1 MIDEKLLKS
10 EERAIF
16 NLRSLYRKYGYAPFK
31 MSKFE
36 EYDLYVRNKDF
47 LVSDRVITFNDTNGK
62 LMALKP
68 DVTLSIIK
76 NSDDAPNEKKKVFYN
91 ENVYRISKN
100 THRYKEIMQAGLECI
115 GNLDFYDIY
124 EVINLAAETLA
135 QISDSFVLNVSHLGF
150 LQKILDDVCPDAGF
164 SEKAIRLIEE
174 KNSHDLVKLCK
185 EYGIEDDKSQVLST
199 IILTS
204 GERNRVISQIEKI
217 CSNEDLNE
225 LRAISEMLETSPYS
239 DKILFDFSV
248 VNNMNYYSGFVF
260 RGFVDG
266 ICDGV
271 LAGGQYDRM
280 MKKMGRKS
288 GAIGFALYLDLL
300 EQLRTEKPG
309 YDVDVLLVYD
319 GKTGIKTVADK
330 VNELIKSGKTV
341 SAQKTVPEKLR
352 YKEIVDL
359 RRDSNAE
366 CGSAERKT
374 RRKGLCNV

>member
-1 MIDEKLLKS
+1 
-10 EERAIF
+10 
-16 NLRSLYRKYGYAPFK
+16 
-31 MSKFE
+31 
-36 EYDLYVRNKDF
+36 
-47 LVSDRVITFNDTNGK
+47 
-62 LMALKP
+62 
-68 DVTLSIIK
+68 
-76 NSDDAPNEKKKVFYN
+76 
-91 ENVYRISKN
+91 
-100 THRYKEIMQAGLECI
+100 
-115 GNLDFYDIY
+115 
-124 EVINLAAETLA
+124 
-135 QISDSFVLNVSHLGF
+135 
-150 LQKILDDVCPDAGF
+150 
-164 SEKAIRLIEE
+164 
-174 KNSHDLVKLCK
+174 
-185 EYGIEDDKSQVLST
+185 
-199 IILTS
+199 
-204 GERNRVISQIEKI
+204 
-217 CSNEDLNE
+217 
-225 LRAISEMLETSPYS
+225 MLETSPYS

-359 RRDSNAE
+359 RRDSNA
-366 CGSAERKT
+366 
-374 RRKGLCNV
+374 

>member
-76 NSDDAPNEKKKVFYN
+76 NSDDTPNEKKKVFYN

-115 GNLDFYDIY
+115 GDLDFYDIY
-124 EVINLAAETLA
+124 EVISLAAETLA

-150 LQKILDDVCPDAGF
+150 LQKILADICDDAGF
-164 SEKAIRLIEE
+164 AEKAIKLIEE
-174 KNSHDLVKLCK
+174 KNGHDLVKLCK
-185 EYGIEDDKSQVLST
+185 EYGVEDEKSRTLST
-199 IILTS
+199 IISAS
-204 GERNRVISQIEKI
+204 GERNKVLSQIEKI
-217 CSNEDLNE
+217 CSGENLNE
-225 LRAISEMLETSPYS
+225 LRTISEMLDTSPYS

-300 EQLRTEKPG
+300 EQLRTEAPG

-319 GKTGIKTVADK
+319 GKTDSKTVANK

-359 RRDSNAE
+359 RRDSNA
-366 CGSAERKT
+366 
-374 RRKGLCNV
+374 

>member
-76 NSDDAPNEKKKVFYN
+76 NSDDTPNEKKKVFYN

-115 GNLDFYDIY
+115 GDLDFYDIY
-124 EVINLAAETLA
+124 EVISLAAETLA

-150 LQKILDDVCPDAGF
+150 LQKILADICDDAGF
-164 SEKAIRLIEE
+164 AEKAIKLIKE

-185 EYGIEDDKSQVLST
+185 EYGVEDEKSRTLST
-199 IILTS
+199 IISAS
-204 GERNRVISQIEKI
+204 GERNKVLSQIEKI
-217 CSNEDLNE
+217 CSGENLNE
-225 LRAISEMLETSPYS
+225 LRTISEMLDTSPYS

-300 EQLRTEKPG
+300 EQLRTEAPG

-319 GKTGIKTVADK
+319 GKTDSKTVANK

-359 RRDSNAE
+359 RRDSNA
-366 CGSAERKT
+366 
-374 RRKGLCNV
+374 

>member
-47 LVSDRVITFNDTNGK
+47 LVSDRGIIFNYTNGK

-76 NSDDAPNEKKKVFYN
+76 NSDDTPNEKKKVFYN

-115 GNLDFYDIY
+115 GDLDFYDIY
-124 EVINLAAETLA
+124 EVISLAAETLV

-150 LQKILDDVCPDAGF
+150 LQKILADICDDAGF
-164 SEKAIRLIEE
+164 AEKAIQLIEE

-185 EYGIEDDKSQVLST
+185 EYGIEDEKSRTLST
-199 IILTS
+199 IISAS
-204 GERNRVISQIEKI
+204 GERNKVLSQIEKI
-217 CSNEDLNE
+217 CSGENLNE
-225 LRAISEMLETSPYS
+225 LRTISEMLDTSPYS

-300 EQLRTEKPG
+300 EQLRTEAPG

-319 GKTGIKTVADK
+319 GKTDSKTVANK

-359 RRDSNAE
+359 RRDSNA
-366 CGSAERKT
+366 
-374 RRKGLCNV
+374 

>member
-76 NSDDAPNEKKKVFYN
+76 NSDDTPNEKKKVFYN

-115 GNLDFYDIY
+115 GDLDFYDIY
-124 EVINLAAETLA
+124 EVISLAAETLA

-150 LQKILDDVCPDAGF
+150 LQKILADICDDAGF
-164 SEKAIRLIEE
+164 AEKAIQLIEE

-185 EYGIEDDKSQVLST
+185 EYGVEDEKSRTLST
-199 IILTS
+199 IISAS
-204 GERNRVISQIEKI
+204 GERNKVLSQIEKI
-217 CSNEDLNE
+217 CSGENLNE
-225 LRAISEMLETSPYS
+225 LRTISEMLDTSPYS

-300 EQLRTEKPG
+300 EQLRTEAPG

-319 GKTGIKTVADK
+319 GKTDSKTVANK

-359 RRDSNAE
+359 RRDSNA
-366 CGSAERKT
+366 
-374 RRKGLCNV
+374 

>member
-115 GNLDFYDIY
+115 GNLDSYDIY

-150 LQKILDDVCPDAGF
+150 LQKILDDVCPDVGF

-204 GERNRVISQIEKI
+204 GERNRVLSQIEKI

-359 RRDSNAE
+359 RRDSNA
-366 CGSAERKT
+366 
-374 RRKGLCNV
+374 

>member
-1 MIDEKLLKS
+1 MIDEKLLKND
-10 EERAIF
+10 ERAIF

-36 EYDLYVRNKDF
+36 EYELYVRNKDF

-115 GNLDFYDIY
+115 GDLSFYDIY
-124 EVINLAAETLA
+124 EVISLAAETLA
-135 QISDSFVLNVSHLGF
+135 QISDRFVLNVSHLGI
-150 LQKILDDVCPDAGF
+150 LQKILGEISPEIGF
-164 SEKAIRLIEE
+164 SERAIKLIEE
-174 KNSHDLVKLCK
+174 KNGHDLIRLCS
-185 EYGIEDDKSQVLST
+185 EYGVGEDKTKVLT
-199 IILTS
+199 TLVGTS
-204 GERNRVISQIEKI
+204 GERNAVLSQLEEI
-217 CSNEDLNE
+217 CSEDE
-225 LRAISEMLETSPYS
+225 IAEMKAISKMLDDSRFS

-280 MKKMGRKS
+280 MEKMGRKS

-300 EQLRTEKPG
+300 EQLKTENAE
-309 YDVDVLLVYD
+309 YDVDVLLIYD
-319 GKTGIKTVADK
+319 DETECKAVADK
-330 VNELIKSGKTV
+330 VGELISSGKTV

-352 YKEIVDL
+352 YKEKIDL
-359 RRDSNAE
+359 RRDSNA
-366 CGSAERKT
+366 
-374 RRKGLCNV
+374 

>member
-76 NSDDAPNEKKKVFYN
+76 NSDDTPNEKKKVFYN

-115 GNLDFYDIY
+115 GDLDFYDIY
-124 EVINLAAETLA
+124 EVISLAAETLA

-150 LQKILDDVCPDAGF
+150 LQKILADICDDAGF
-164 SEKAIRLIEE
+164 AEKAIKLIKE

-185 EYGIEDDKSQVLST
+185 EYGVEDEKSRTLST
-199 IILTS
+199 IISAS
-204 GERNRVISQIEKI
+204 GERNKVLSQIEKI
-217 CSNEDLNE
+217 CSGENLNE
-225 LRAISEMLETSPYS
+225 LCTISEMLDTSPYS

-300 EQLRTEKPG
+300 EQLRTEAPG
-309 YDVDVLLVYD
+309 YDVDALLVYD
-319 GKTGIKTVADK
+319 GKTDSKTVANK

-359 RRDSNAE
+359 RRDSNA
-366 CGSAERKT
+366 
-374 RRKGLCNV
+374 

>member
-1 MIDEKLLKS
+1 MIDEKLLKND
-10 EERAIF
+10 ERAIF

-36 EYDLYVRNKDF
+36 EYELYVRNKDF

-115 GNLDFYDIY
+115 GDLSFYDIY
-124 EVINLAAETLA
+124 EVISLAAETLA
-135 QISDSFVLNVSHLGF
+135 QISDRFVLNVSHLGI
-150 LQKILDDVCPDAGF
+150 LQKILGEISPEIGF
-164 SEKAIRLIEE
+164 SERAIKLIEE
-174 KNSHDLVKLCK
+174 KNGHDLIRLCS
-185 EYGIEDDKSQVLST
+185 EYWVGEDKTKVLT
-199 IILTS
+199 TLVGTS
-204 GERNRVISQIEKI
+204 GERNAVLSQLEEI
-217 CSNEDLNE
+217 CSEDE
-225 LRAISEMLETSPYS
+225 IAEMKAISKMLDDSRFS

-280 MKKMGRKS
+280 MEKMGRKS

-300 EQLRTEKPG
+300 EQLKTENAE
-309 YDVDVLLVYD
+309 YDVDVLLIYD
-319 GKTGIKTVADK
+319 DETECKAVADK
-330 VNELIKSGKTV
+330 VGELISSGKTV

-352 YKEIVDL
+352 YKEKIDL
-359 RRDSNAE
+359 RRDSNA
-366 CGSAERKT
+366 
-374 RRKGLCNV
+374 

>member
-164 SEKAIRLIEE
+164 SGKAIRFIEE

-359 RRDSNAE
+359 RRDSNA
-366 CGSAERKT
+366 
-374 RRKGLCNV
+374 

>member
-76 NSDDAPNEKKKVFYN
+76 NSDDTPNEKKKVFYN

-115 GNLDFYDIY
+115 GDLDFYDIY
-124 EVINLAAETLA
+124 EVISLAAETLA
-135 QISDSFVLNVSHLGF
+135 QISDSFVLNISHLGF
-150 LQKILDDVCPDAGF
+150 LQKILADICDDAGF
-164 SEKAIRLIEE
+164 AEKAIKLIEE
-174 KNSHDLVKLCK
+174 KNSHDLVKLCN
-185 EYGIEDDKSQVLST
+185 EYGVEDEKSRTLST
-199 IILTS
+199 IISAS
-204 GERNRVISQIEKI
+204 GERNKVLSQIEKI
-217 CSNEDLNE
+217 CSGENLNE
-225 LRAISEMLETSPYS
+225 LRTISEMLDTSPYS

-300 EQLRTEKPG
+300 EQLRTEAPG

-319 GKTGIKTVADK
+319 GKTDSKTVANK

-359 RRDSNAE
+359 RRDSNA
-366 CGSAERKT
+366 
-374 RRKGLCNV
+374 

>member
-1 MIDEKLLKS
+1 MIDEKLLKN

-76 NSDDAPNEKKKVFYN
+76 NSDDTTNTKKKVFYN

-115 GNLDFYDIY
+115 GILDLYDIY
-124 EVINLAAETLA
+124 EVISLAAETLA
-135 QISDSFVLNVSHLGF
+135 QISNNFVLNVSHLGI
-150 LQKILDDVCPDAGF
+150 LQKILNDICSDSSF
-164 SEKAIRLIEE
+164 IEKAIKLIEE
-174 KNSHDLVKLCK
+174 KNCHDIVKLCT
-185 EYGIEDDKSQVLST
+185 EYDIDSRKADN
-199 IILTS
+199 IIAVISAS
-204 GERNRVISQIEKI
+204 GERKKVLAELENI
-217 CSNEDLNE
+217 CSSETLGE
-225 LRAISEMLETSPYS
+225 LRALSEMLESSLFS

-260 RGFVDG
+260 RGFIDG

-271 LAGGQYDRM
+271 LAGGQYDKM
-280 MKKMGRKS
+280 MQKMGRKS

-300 EQLRTEKPG
+300 EQLKTENSG
-309 YDVDVLLVYD
+309 YSVDVLLLYD
-319 GKTGIKTVADK
+319 SDKDCKAVARK
-330 VNELIKSGKTV
+330 VKELIESGKTV
-341 SAQKTVPEKLR
+341 SVQKAVPEKLR
-352 YKEIVDL
+352 YKQIVDL
-359 RRDSNAE
+359 RRDINA
-366 CGSAERKT
+366 
-374 RRKGLCNV
+374 

>member
-1 MIDEKLLKS
+1 
-10 EERAIF
+10 
-16 NLRSLYRKYGYAPFK
+16 
-31 MSKFE
+31 
-36 EYDLYVRNKDF
+36 
-47 LVSDRVITFNDTNGK
+47 
-62 LMALKP
+62 
-68 DVTLSIIK
+68 
-76 NSDDAPNEKKKVFYN
+76 
-91 ENVYRISKN
+91 
-100 THRYKEIMQAGLECI
+100 MQAGLECI
-115 GNLDFYDIY
+115 GDLDFYDIY
-124 EVINLAAETLA
+124 EVISLAAETLA

-150 LQKILDDVCPDAGF
+150 LQKILANICDDAGF
-164 SEKAIRLIEE
+164 AEKAIKLIEE

-185 EYGIEDDKSQVLST
+185 EYGVEDEKSRTLST
-199 IILTS
+199 IISAS
-204 GERNRVISQIEKI
+204 GERNKVLSQIEKI
-217 CSNEDLNE
+217 CSGENLNE
-225 LRAISEMLETSPYS
+225 LRTISKMLDTSPYS

-300 EQLRTEKPG
+300 EQLRTEAPG

-319 GKTGIKTVADK
+319 GKTDSKTVADK

-359 RRDSNAE
+359 RRNSNA
-366 CGSAERKT
+366 
-374 RRKGLCNV
+374 

>member
-16 NLRSLYRKYGYAPFK
+16 NLRSLYRKYGYTPFK

-76 NSDDAPNEKKKVFYN
+76 NSDDAPNGKKKVFYN

-115 GNLDFYDIY
+115 GELDLYDIY
-124 EVINLAAETLA
+124 EVISLAAQTLA
-135 QISDSFVLNVSHLGF
+135 QISESFVLNVSHLGI
-150 LQKILDDVCPDAGF
+150 LQKILGDICPDVGF
-164 SEKAIRLIEE
+164 TEKAIKLIEE
-174 KNSHDLVKLCK
+174 KNSHDIIKLCE
-185 EYGIEDDKSQVLST
+185 EYDIDAQKAQVITAVISA
-199 IILTS
+199 S
-204 GERNRVISQIEKI
+204 GERKKVLAELENI
-217 CSNEDLNE
+217 CTEDELTE
-225 LRAISEMLETSPYS
+225 LRAISEMLESAPFS

-280 MKKMGRKS
+280 MRKAGRKS

-300 EQLRTEKPG
+300 EQLKTENSD

-319 GKTGIKTVADK
+319 DETGSKTVAEK
-330 VNELIKSGKTV
+330 VDELIKCGKTV
-341 SAQKTVPEKLR
+341 SAQKAVPEKLR
-352 YKEIVDL
+352 YKELVDL
-359 RRDSNAE
+359 RRDNNA
-366 CGSAERKT
+366 
-374 RRKGLCNV
+374 

>member
-1 MIDEKLLKS
+1 MIDEKLLKN

-36 EYDLYVRNKDF
+36 EYELYVRNKDF

-115 GNLDFYDIY
+115 GDLSFYDIY
-124 EVINLAAETLA
+124 EVISLAAETLA
-135 QISDSFVLNVSHLGF
+135 QISDRFVLNVSHLGI
-150 LQKILDDVCPDAGF
+150 LQKILGDISTEIGF
-164 SEKAIRLIEE
+164 SERVIKLIEE
-174 KNSHDLVKLCK
+174 KNSHDLIRLCC
-185 EYGIEDDKSQVLST
+185 EYGIGEDKAKVLT
-199 IILTS
+199 TLVGTS
-204 GERNRVISQIEKI
+204 GERNAVLSQLEEI
-217 CSNEDLNE
+217 CSEDEIAE
-225 LRAISEMLETSPYS
+225 LKAISKMLDDSRFS
-239 DKILFDFSV
+239 DRILFDFSV

-300 EQLRTEKPG
+300 EQLKTENAD
-309 YDVDVLLVYD
+309 YDVDVLLIYD
-319 GKTGIKTVADK
+319 DETECKAVADK
-330 VNELIKSGKTV
+330 VGELIRSGKTV

-352 YKEIVDL
+352 YKEKMDL
-359 RRDSNAE
+359 RRDSNA
-366 CGSAERKT
+366 
-374 RRKGLCNV
+374 

>member
-115 GNLDFYDIY
+115 GDLDFYDIY

-359 RRDSNAE
+359 RRDSKAY
-366 CGSAERKT
+366 CGTAERKT
-374 RRKGLCNV
+374 R

>member
-76 NSDDAPNEKKKVFYN
+76 NSDDTPNEKKKVFYN

-115 GNLDFYDIY
+115 GDLDFYDIY
-124 EVINLAAETLA
+124 EVISLAAETLA

-150 LQKILDDVCPDAGF
+150 LQKILADICDDAGF
-164 SEKAIRLIEE
+164 AEKAIQLIEE

-185 EYGIEDDKSQVLST
+185 EYGIEDEKSRTLST
-199 IILTS
+199 IISAS
-204 GERNRVISQIEKI
+204 GERNKVLSQIEKI
-217 CSNEDLNE
+217 CSGENLNE
-225 LRAISEMLETSPYS
+225 LRTISEMLDTSPYS

-300 EQLRTEKPG
+300 EQLRTEAPG
-309 YDVDVLLVYD
+309 YDVDALLVYD
-319 GKTGIKTVADK
+319 GKTDSKTVANK

-359 RRDSNAE
+359 RRDSNA
-366 CGSAERKT
+366 
-374 RRKGLCNV
+374 

>member
-10 EERAIF
+10 EEKAIF
-16 NLRSLYRKYGYAPFK
+16 NLRSLYRRYGYTPFK

-76 NSDDAPNEKKKVFYN
+76 NSDDAPKEKKKVFYN
-91 ENVYRISKN
+91 ENVYRVSKN

-115 GNLDFYDIY
+115 GELDLYDIY
-124 EVINLAAETLA
+124 EVISLAAQTLA
-135 QISDSFVLNVSHLGF
+135 QISDSFVLNISHLGI
-150 LQKILDDVCPDAGF
+150 LQKIINGVCSDACF
-164 SEKAIRLIEE
+164 AEKAIKLIEE
-174 KNSHDLVKLCK
+174 KNSHDLVKLCG
-185 EYGIEDDKSQVLST
+185 EYKVEAEKVSALTTLVE
-199 IILTS
+199 TS
-204 GERNRVISQIEKI
+204 GERGRV
-217 CSNEDLNE
+217 LGE
-225 LRAISEMLETSPYS
+225 LKKLCGCDELDEVCAISDMLDSSPFS
-239 DKILFDFSV
+239 EKILFDFSV

-260 RGFVDG
+260 KGFVDG

-300 EQLRTEKPG
+300 EQLKTESTD
-309 YDVDVLLVYD
+309 YDVDVLLLYD
-319 GKTGIKTVADK
+319 DGIGCKAVADNVAK
-330 VNELIKSGKTV
+330 LVESGKTV
-341 SAQKTVPEKLR
+341 SAQKAVPEKLK
-352 YKEIVDL
+352 YKELIDL
-359 RRDSNAE
+359 RRGNNA
-366 CGSAERKT
+366 
-374 RRKGLCNV
+374 

>member
-1 MIDEKLLKS
+1 MIDEKLLKND
-10 EERAIF
+10 ERAIF

-36 EYDLYVRNKDF
+36 EYELYVRNKDF

-115 GNLDFYDIY
+115 GDLSLYDIY
-124 EVINLAAETLA
+124 EVISLAAETLA
-135 QISDSFVLNVSHLGF
+135 QISDRFVLNVSHLGI
-150 LQKILDDVCPDAGF
+150 LQKILGEISPEIGF
-164 SEKAIRLIEE
+164 SERAIKLIEE
-174 KNSHDLVKLCK
+174 KNSHDLIRLCS
-185 EYGIEDDKSQVLST
+185 EYGVGEDKTKVLT
-199 IILTS
+199 TLVGTS
-204 GERNRVISQIEKI
+204 GERNAVLSQLEEI
-217 CSNEDLNE
+217 CSEDEIAKLK
-225 LRAISEMLETSPYS
+225 AISKMLDDSRFS

-280 MKKMGRKS
+280 MEKMGRKS

-300 EQLRTEKPG
+300 EQLKTENAE
-309 YDVDVLLVYD
+309 YDVDVLLIYD
-319 GKTGIKTVADK
+319 DETECKAVADK
-330 VNELIKSGKTV
+330 VGELISSDKTV

-352 YKEIVDL
+352 YKEKIDL
-359 RRDSNAE
+359 RRDSNA
-366 CGSAERKT
+366 
-374 RRKGLCNV
+374 

>member
-76 NSDDAPNEKKKVFYN
+76 NSDDTPNEKKKVFYN

-115 GNLDFYDIY
+115 GDLDFYDIY
-124 EVINLAAETLA
+124 EVISLAAETLA

-150 LQKILDDVCPDAGF
+150 LQKILADICDDAGF
-164 SEKAIRLIEE
+164 AEKAIKLIKE

-185 EYGIEDDKSQVLST
+185 EYGVEDEKSRTLST
-199 IILTS
+199 IISAS
-204 GERNRVISQIEKI
+204 GERNKVLSQIEKI
-217 CSNEDLNE
+217 CSGENLNE
-225 LRAISEMLETSPYS
+225 LRTISEMLDTSPYS

-300 EQLRTEKPG
+300 EQLRTEAPG

-319 GKTGIKTVADK
+319 GKTDSKTVANK

-359 RRDSNAE
+359 RRNSNA
-366 CGSAERKT
+366 
-374 RRKGLCNV
+374 

>member
-76 NSDDAPNEKKKVFYN
+76 NSDDTPNEKKKVFYN

-115 GNLDFYDIY
+115 GDLDFYDIY
-124 EVINLAAETLA
+124 EAISLAAETLA

-150 LQKILDDVCPDAGF
+150 LQKILADICDDAGF
-164 SEKAIRLIEE
+164 AEKAIKLIEE
-174 KNSHDLVKLCK
+174 KNRHDLVKLCK
-185 EYGIEDDKSQVLST
+185 EYGIEDEKSRTLST
-199 IILTS
+199 IISAS
-204 GERNRVISQIEKI
+204 GERNKVLSQIEKI
-217 CSNEDLNE
+217 CSGENLNE
-225 LRAISEMLETSPYS
+225 LRTISEMLDTSPYS

-300 EQLRTEKPG
+300 EQLRTEAPG

-319 GKTGIKTVADK
+319 GKTDSKTVANK

-341 SAQKTVPEKLR
+341 SAQKAVPEKLR

-359 RRDSNAE
+359 RRDSNA
-366 CGSAERKT
+366 
-374 RRKGLCNV
+374 

>member
-76 NSDDAPNEKKKVFYN
+76 NSDDTPNEKKKVFYN

-115 GNLDFYDIY
+115 GDLDFYDIY
-124 EVINLAAETLA
+124 EVISLAAETLV

-150 LQKILDDVCPDAGF
+150 LQKILADICDDAGF
-164 SEKAIRLIEE
+164 AEKAIQLIEE

-185 EYGIEDDKSQVLST
+185 EYGIEDEKSRTLST
-199 IILTS
+199 IISAS
-204 GERNRVISQIEKI
+204 GERNKVLSQIEKI
-217 CSNEDLNE
+217 CSGENLNE
-225 LRAISEMLETSPYS
+225 LRTISEMLDTSPYS

-300 EQLRTEKPG
+300 EQLRTEAPG

-319 GKTGIKTVADK
+319 GKTDSKTVANK

-359 RRDSNAE
+359 RRDSNA
-366 CGSAERKT
+366 
-374 RRKGLCNV
+374 

>member
-76 NSDDAPNEKKKVFYN
+76 NSDDTPNEKKKVFYN

-115 GNLDFYDIY
+115 GDLDFYDIY
-124 EVINLAAETLA
+124 EVISLAAETLA

-150 LQKILDDVCPDAGF
+150 LQKILADICDDAGF
-164 SEKAIRLIEE
+164 AEKAIQLIEE

-185 EYGIEDDKSQVLST
+185 EYGIEDEKSRTLST
-199 IILTS
+199 IISAS
-204 GERNRVISQIEKI
+204 GERNKVLSQIEKI
-217 CSNEDLNE
+217 CSGENLNE
-225 LRAISEMLETSPYS
+225 LRTISEMLDTSPYS

-300 EQLRTEKPG
+300 EQLRTEAPG

-319 GKTGIKTVADK
+319 GKTDSKTVANK

-359 RRDSNAE
+359 RRDSNA
-366 CGSAERKT
+366 
-374 RRKGLCNV
+374 

>member
-1 MIDEKLLKS
+1 MIDEKLLKN

-36 EYDLYVRNKDF
+36 EYELYVRNKDF

-115 GNLDFYDIY
+115 GDLSFYDIY
-124 EVINLAAETLA
+124 EVISLAAETLA
-135 QISDSFVLNVSHLGF
+135 QISDRFVLNVSHLGI
-150 LQKILDDVCPDAGF
+150 LQKILSDISTEIGF
-164 SEKAIRLIEE
+164 SERAIKLIEE
-174 KNSHDLVKLCK
+174 KNSHDLIRLCG
-185 EYGIEDDKSQVLST
+185 EYGIGEDKAKVLT
-199 IILTS
+199 TLVETS
-204 GERNRVISQIEKI
+204 GERNAVLSQLEGI
-217 CSNEDLNE
+217 CSEDEIAE
-225 LRAISEMLETSPYS
+225 LKAISKMLDDSRLS
-239 DKILFDFSV
+239 DRILFDFSV

-300 EQLRTEKPG
+300 EQLKTENAD
-309 YDVDVLLVYD
+309 YDVDVLLIYD
-319 GKTGIKTVADK
+319 DETECKAVADK
-330 VNELIKSGKTV
+330 VGELIRSGKTV

-352 YKEIVDL
+352 YKEKMDL
-359 RRDSNAE
+359 RRDSNA
-366 CGSAERKT
+366 
-374 RRKGLCNV
+374 